1 MVGIMLIMDV
11 QNSVSVLRI
20 KLADKTIAKETQ
32 INLGTKVGLLLQ
44 TGYRLY
50 ETHDQTNRRCRPQNG
65 DGKNQTSLKQIPQD
79 IDGKF
84 HCHVEFPLSYVKTAY
99 Q

>member
-32 INLGTKVGLLLQ
+32 INLGTRLEFAPQ

-50 ETHDQTNRRCRPQNG
+50 ETHDQTNRRCRSQMGMERIKP
-65 DGKNQTSLKQIPQD
+65 
-79 IDGKF
+79 
-84 HCHVEFPLSYVKTAY
+84 V
-99 Q
+99 